1 MTLLLAGG
9 NLVFNVSAG
18 TDTVSVETEKSGI
31 EKNADPEKNNVPD
44 YAPFSEMVTMQKTA
58 ETQDEGGVTENTD
71 TEDSVDEEE
80 KADAETNDEP
90 AMKTADR

>member
-31 EKNADPEKNNVPD
+31 EK
-44 YAPFSEMVTMQKTA
+44 MQIQRKIMYRIMHRFL
-58 ETQDEGGVTENTD
+58 
-71 TEDSVDEEE
+71 
-80 KADAETNDEP
+80 KW
-90 AMKTADR
+90 